1 MISNDDDED
10 DNIIPDTLLKAWKTR
25 NIMPDSL
32 TCGFCLHLSRTPYL
46 KQYILKIISETWKR
60 DWVTVKER
68 TKEKDQVNEWQW

>member
-46 KQYILKIISETWKR
+46 KQYILKIISET
-60 DWVTVKER
+60 
-68 TKEKDQVNEWQW
+68 